1 MSQTLAYAGC
11 LQYQNEMARGRLL
24 RAPRSSR
31 LSSPL
36 TARRCSL
43 VFRISATEAHERR

>member
-11 LQYQNEMARGRLL
+11 LQHQNETARGRHL
-24 RAPRSSR
+24 RAPLSSR
-31 LSSPL
+31 LSSPR

-43 VFRISATEAHERR
+43 VFRISATEADERR